1 MYKTYTTLPFF
12 RYTEKDW
19 NPTTYE
25 EAKNT
30 DHGGIAYC
38 ASKVLAEKAGWE
50 FMKENGNLSFDLARM
65 QIQINLDAF
74 FFSKLLCN
82 THRYFLV
89 HYIVSSYKPSHGTHT
104 WLE

>member
-19 NPTTYE
+19 NPTTYN

-50 FMKENGNLSFDLARM
+50 FMKENGSLSFDLAM
-65 QIQINLDAF
+65 INPEYLSSAPL
-74 FFSKLLCN
+74 SNLSRICLVSTKVQQ
-82 THRYFLV
+82 RY
-89 HYIVSSYKPSHGTHT
+89 GDT
-104 WLE
+104 